1 MYPPSYNLPPI
12 NPAAFGELPQERPQ
26 GAPPPNSQGGGQQP
40 PMDMNKYLMDKVA
53 EIKRRMGGGDM
64 GALSSIASA
73 MPQAPTNPQPQ
84 PQPQPMRA

>member
-1 MYPPSYNLPPI
+1 
-12 NPAAFGELPQERPQ
+12 
-26 GAPPPNSQGGGQQP
+26 
-40 PMDMNKYLMDKVA
+40 MDMNKYLMDKVA